1 MSDDTDTRREAG
13 RERSAAYRERRRE
26 GMIMARVPV
35 RPDHLAA
42 LERLALLT
50 VGDRRD
56 GAVAW
61 AVWRYLDSAPHLAR
75 MGDAL
80 WPERDE

>member
-1 MSDDTDTRREAG
+1 MPDDVDRREAA
-13 RERSAAYRERRRE
+13 RQRSAAYRARRRE

-35 RPDHLAA
+35 RLDHLAA
-42 LERLALLT
+42 LERLALLG
-50 VGDRRD
+50 VDDRRE

-61 AVWRYLDSAPHLAR
+61 AVWRFLDAAPMVAKL
-75 MGDAL
+75 GDAL